1 MGQFPDKLLL
11 EDIDGRQMRVWS
23 RFRYFITGG
32 ELVTVAAGFV
42 TDFAT
47 VPRLFWTLL
56 PASGKYNR
64 AAVIHDWLYARRRI
78 ETADGGTRKP
88 DRSECDWIFLE
99 ALQDCGISWLRRN
112 LMYVAVR
119 SPAGAWVW
127 DHGEGAPLCDRLPMA
142 GRPGWPW
149 RSRRARRAERE
160 SVDPVA

>member
-1 MGQFPDKLLL
+1 MGYFADQLMLQ
-11 EDIDGRQMRVWS
+11 DIDGYRMLIAAP
-23 RFRYFITGG
+23 FRYVLDNGDI
-32 ELVTVAAGFV
+32 VNVAAGFE
-42 TDFAT
+42 TDLAS

-56 PASGKYNR
+56 PACGPHNR

-99 ALQDCGISWLRRN
+99 ALQDCGVGWVKRNAMWL
-112 LMYVAVR
+112 AVR

-127 DHGEGAPLCDRLPMA
+127 RHGEGAAPADRRPMSE
-142 GRPGWPW
+142 RRW
-149 RSRRARRAERE
+149 RRRRHRE

>member
-1 MGQFPDKLLL
+1 MLR
-11 EDIDGRQMRVWS
+11 DIDGYRMEVCE
-23 RFRYFITGG
+23 RFRYCLDSG
-32 ELVTVAAGFV
+32 ETVNVASGFE
-42 TDFAT
+42 TDFAS

-56 PASGKYNR
+56 PACGPHNR
-64 AAVIHDWLYARRRI
+64 AAVVHDWLYARRRI

-127 DHGEGAPLCDRLPMA
+127 EHGEGAPLCDRLPMA
-142 GRPGWPW
+142 GRPW

-160 SVDPVA
+160 SVD